1 MTSPL
6 SSGLSSGRLSH
17 TQSNLLG
24 HGPRG
29 EFLGGL
35 DNDLL
40 LGTRRSDDLRGGP
53 GSDALFGLRGDDVL
67 QGGARRGPGRCG

>member
-1 MTSPL
+1 MREIPRMTSHL
-6 SSGLSSGRLSH
+6 LSGRLDRALNDGQVH
-17 TQSNLLG
+17 
-24 HGPRG
+24 
-29 EFLGGL
+29 GL